1 MILRELYFP
10 SVTQPYRLVLKR
22 DAMKKPISNPAKSP
36 VLHIRTGTVRDVPA
50 ILKLIRALAKYE
62 RLTRECRATTKRL
75 RRDGFTGRPY
85 FETQIYTRGGRAVG
99 FALYF
104 FTYSTFLC
112 RPTLYVE
119 DIFVLPEERGKGVGK
134 ALLSTVARIAIRK
147 GCGRMEWAVLE
158 WNSPAI
164 EFYRRLGAQLR
175 KDWVLTRIT
184 GAPLRRLA
192 RLPS

>member
-1 MILRELYFP
+1 
-10 SVTQPYRLVLKR
+10 
-22 DAMKKPISNPAKSP
+22 MKKRITNPAKSAE
-36 VLHIRTGTVRDVPA
+36 LHIRAGTVRDVPA

-62 RLTRECRATTKRL
+62 RLTRECRATMKRL
-75 RRDGFTGRPY
+75 RRDGFTGRRY
-85 FETQIYTRGGRAVG
+85 FETQICMRGGRAVG

-147 GCGRMEWAVLE
+147 GCGRMEWAVLD

-175 KDWVLTRIT
+175 KEWVLARLT
-184 GAPLRRLA
+184 GVPLRRLA
-192 RLPS
+192 RSRE

>member
-1 MILRELYFP
+1 
-10 SVTQPYRLVLKR
+10 
-22 DAMKKPISNPAKSP
+22 MKKAKPNTAKRPA
-36 VLHIRTGTVRDVPA
+36 LRIRRGTVRDVPV
-50 ILKLIRALAKYE
+50 ILKLIRALSKYE
-62 RLTRECRATTKRL
+62 RLTRECRATAKRL

-85 FETQIYTRGGRAVG
+85 FETQICTRGGRTVG

-134 ALLSTVARIAIRK
+134 ALLSTLARIAIRK
-147 GCGRMEWAVLE
+147 SCGRMEWAVLD

-164 EFYRRLGAQLR
+164 KFYRRLGARLR
-175 KDWVLTRIT
+175 KEWVLTRLTEAHI
-184 GAPLRRLA
+184 RRLA
-192 RLPS
+192 RST